1 MLKVEKTKI
10 DKKYPFNKIYAP
22 KFKFKSPM
30 EIPNTLSLDNSNCEN
45 DFELECNNEPYISY
59 ENINTYVIC
68 DNEINSN
75 LCSLFVNFK
84 GLIEK

>member
-1 MLKVEKTKI
+1 MMKVEKTKI

-22 KFKFKSPM
+22 KFKFKAPK
-30 EIPNTLSLDNSNCEN
+30 EFPTPLSLDNTNTEK
-45 DFELECNNEPYISY
+45 DFELECSNEPYISY
-59 ENINTYVIC
+59 ENICAYVIC